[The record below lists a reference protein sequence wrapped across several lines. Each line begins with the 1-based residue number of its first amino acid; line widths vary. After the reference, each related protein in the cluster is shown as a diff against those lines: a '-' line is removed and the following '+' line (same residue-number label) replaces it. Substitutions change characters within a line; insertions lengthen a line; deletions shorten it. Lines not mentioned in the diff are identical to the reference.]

1 MKAHKVPATYY
12 SGWNASGFKHSFY
25 VFYKNALTE
34 KGILKPYRKVETITA
49 EHSYFM
55 KENFYYIDLS
65 IKGISF
71 KLKNEISDF
80 LREKSYKILCLD
92 TLAEC
97 EKDEPLPT
105 IVLDDYNKI
114 MTYMD
119 DIDKWSIENP
129 TGNIVTAQEFID
141 ELDRYIFEKVGVLI
155 EENYFSNYLENM
167 WGDIRNSI
175 IDEVIAKKSDDKV
188 TINRRTDLLEFFVVQ
203 YLRMDRQIKPKIEMV
218 LSIAE
223 NALVDIGADAKIIS
237 ALKQDGLLSFEPYF
251 FGALLDAARGDKRK
265 IMRKVS
271 EIDSNYEIDILHSK
285 TSSYL
290 TSTNPCVY
298 SQGVRGDITEMLFPI
313 ASQYCLRFRKRLGCI
328 SKGRYIE
335 QTDQE
340 VKIINASIISKAD
353 EIVIS
358 HCEYISDLI

>member
-55 KENFYYIDLS
+55 KEDFYYIDLS

-119 DIDKWSIENP
+119 DIDKWSIKNP
-129 TGNIVTAQEFID
+129 TGNIVTTQEFID

-298 SQGVRGDITEMLFPI
+298 SQVVRGDITEMLFPI

>member
-12 SGWNASGFKHSFY
+12 SGWNASGYQHSFY

-34 KGILKPYRKVETITA
+34 KGILKPYRKVRTITA

-55 KENFYYIDLS
+55 EEDFYYIDLS

-80 LREKSYKILCLD
+80 LREKAYKILCLD

-97 EKDEPLPT
+97 EKDESLPT

-119 DIDKWSIENP
+119 DIDKWSIEDS
-129 TGNIVTAQEFID
+129 TGKIVTAQEFVD

-155 EENYFSNYLENM
+155 EENYFSNCLENR
-167 WGDIRNSI
+167 WGDIKNSI
-175 IDEVIAKKSDDKV
+175 IDAVSTKNSGDEVI
-188 TINRRTDLLEFFVVQ
+188 INRRADLLEFFVVQ

-223 NALVDIGADAKIIS
+223 NAFVDIGVDAKIIS
-237 ALKQDGLLSFEPYF
+237 AMKQDGLLSFEPYF

-265 IMRKVS
+265 ILHKVS

-298 SQGVRGDITEMLFPI
+298 SQIVRGEIIEILFPI
-313 ASQYCLRFRKRLGCI
+313 ASQYCLRLRKRLGCI
-328 SKGRYIE
+328 SKGKYIE

-340 VKIINASIISKAD
+340 VKSINSCIISRAD
-353 EIVIS
+353 DIVIS
-358 HCEYISDLI
+358 HREHISDLI

>member
-12 SGWNASGFKHSFY
+12 SGWSANGFKHSFY
-25 VFYKNALTE
+25 VFYKSALKE
-34 KGILKPYRKVETITA
+34 KGILKSYRKVETITA

-55 KENFYYIDLS
+55 EEDFYYIDLS
-65 IKGISF
+65 IRGISF

-119 DIDKWSIENP
+119 DIDKWTIENS
-129 TGNIVTAQEFID
+129 TGKIVTAKEFID
-141 ELDRYIFEKVGVLI
+141 ELDGYIFEKVGVLI

-175 IDEVIAKKSDDKV
+175 IDEVRAKKSGDEV
-188 TINRRTDLLEFFVVQ
+188 IINKRTDLLEFFVIQ
-203 YLRMDRQIKPKIEMV
+203 YLRMDRQIKPKIEIV

-237 ALKQDGLLSFEPYF
+237 AMKQDGLLSFEPYF

-271 EIDSNYEIDILHSK
+271 EIDSNYEIDVLYSK

-298 SQGVRGDITEMLFPI
+298 SQIVRGEIMEILFPI
-313 ASQYCLRFRKRLGCI
+313 ASQYCLRFRKRSVCI
-328 SKGRYIE
+328 SIGKYIE
-335 QTDQE
+335 QTDRE
-340 VKIINASIISKAD
+340 VKDINSCIISKAD
-353 EIVIS
+353 DIVIS
-358 HCEYISDLI
+358 HREYISDLI